1 MSCGSKNNECCEML
15 SGDWLKVSER
25 LTNKGYKVVVMMNLL
40 SDDEGLDWIG
50 EKTQTMEKAEDQP
63 GSEK

>member
-1 MSCGSKNNECCEML
+1 ML